1 MDVKLIVI
9 EGDISVKE
17 VPVTLPSVIGR
28 GRDVGVTLRHPLISR
43 RHCELFE
50 SDGRMHVRDLN
61 SLNGTYV
68 DHNNID
74 EAIVP
79 SGSLLTVGGFTFKVD
94 YEDAGEPANTVHA
107 SSDASTI
114 SSGDDLAVAFEKMTS
129 DLDSVDTEPV
139 LAATEEEPQA
149 DLELGSL
156 MDLAEAEEDAEET
169 TEGTAEGTAEGDAQ
183 FELNDPETPPAAPV
197 PEVAPEVDVII
208 EDVGPP
214 VQSVSDEIDLDAMFS
229 EELVA
234 STPDVT
240 EEPMMDLEEVA
251 EPMMDLEEVAEPMM
265 DLEEVAEPVAEPP
278 APVASPEEEI
288 MDLGL
293 VELEELEELPEGEV
307 LADKETPADAVNE
320 LEIVDPP
327 QQAAPAKDDDDDL
340 NSFLNKLK

>member
-28 GRDVGVTLRHPLISR
+28 GRDAGVTLRHPLISR

-156 MDLAEAEEDAEET
+156 MDLAEAEEDA
-169 TEGTAEGTAEGDAQ
+169 Q

-229 EELVA
+229 EEPEA

-240 EEPMMDLEEVA
+240 EEPMLDLEEVA
-251 EPMMDLEEVAEPMM
+251 EPVM
-265 DLEEVAEPVAEPP
+265 DLEEVAEPVMDLEEVAEPVSEPP

-293 VELEELEELPEGEV
+293 VELEELEELPEGEA

>member
-169 TEGTAEGTAEGDAQ
+169 TEGTAEGDAQ

-234 STPDVT
+234 STPGVT
-240 EEPMMDLEEVA
+240 E
-251 EPMMDLEEVAEPMM
+251 EPMM

-293 VELEELEELPEGEV
+293 VELEELEELPEGEL

>member
-17 VPVTLPSVIGR
+17 VQVTLPSVIGR
-28 GRDVGVTLRHPLISR
+28 GRDAGVTLRHPLISR

-79 SGSLLTVGGFTFKVD
+79 SGSLLTVGGFTFKVE
-94 YEDAGEPANTVHA
+94 YEDAGEPANTVHV

-114 SSGDDLAVAFEKMTS
+114 SSGDDLAAAFEKMTG

-156 MDLAEAEEDAEET
+156 MDLAEAEED
-169 TEGTAEGTAEGDAQ
+169 TEGDTEI
-183 FELNDPETPPAAPV
+183 ELNDPETPPAAPV

-229 EELVA
+229 EDLA
-234 STPDVT
+234 TSTPEVT
-240 EEPMMDLEEVA
+240 EEPMLDLEEVA
-251 EPMMDLEEVAEPMM
+251 EPVM
-265 DLEEVAEPVAEPP
+265 DLEEVAEPVMDLEEVAEPVSEPP
-278 APVASPEEEI
+278 APVASPEVEI

-293 VELEELEELPEGEV
+293 VELEELEELPEGEA
-307 LADKETPADAVNE
+307 LADKETPADAVDE